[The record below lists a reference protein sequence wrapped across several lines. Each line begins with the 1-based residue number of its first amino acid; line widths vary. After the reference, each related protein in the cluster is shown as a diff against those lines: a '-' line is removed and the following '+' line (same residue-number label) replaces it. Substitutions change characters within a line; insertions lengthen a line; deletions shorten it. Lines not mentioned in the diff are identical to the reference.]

1 MSNVVTT
8 VLAFNPFGM
17 EMVLLVLGLL
27 IFGRRLPE
35 VGKSL
40 GQGIKEFKRGLKDEE
55 EPRREEPRRE
65 EPRREEIRRE
75 EPSRRAA
82 LPGEQVMASPEAT
95 KSATAEHTH

>member
-8 VLAFNPFGM
+8 VLAFNPFGI

-65 EPRREEIRRE
+65 EIRRE

-82 LPGEQVMASPEAT
+82 LPGEQVLASPEAT
-95 KSATAEHTH
+95 KSATAEHTQTH

>member
-8 VLAFNPFGM
+8 VLAFNPFGI

-65 EPRREEIRRE
+65 EIRRE

-82 LPGEQVMASPEAT
+82 LPGEQVLASPEAT
-95 KSATAEHTH
+95 KSATAEHTHTH

>member
-8 VLAFNPFGM
+8 VLAFNPFGI

-65 EPRREEIRRE
+65 EIRRE

-82 LPGEQVMASPEAT
+82 LPGEQVMASPEAP

>member
-65 EPRREEIRRE
+65 EIRRE

-82 LPGEQVMASPEAT
+82 LPGEQVLASPEAS
-95 KSATAEHTH
+95 KSATAEHTHTH

>member
-8 VLAFNPFGM
+8 VLAFNPFGI

-35 VGKSL
+35 VGTSL

-55 EPRREEPRRE
+55 EPRREG
-65 EPRREEIRRE
+65 PRREEIRRE

-82 LPGEQVMASPEAT
+82 LPGEQVLASPEAS
-95 KSATAEHTH
+95 KSATAEHTQTH

>member
-40 GQGIKEFKRGLKDEE
+40 GQGIKEFKRGLKDD
-55 EPRREEPRRE
+55 EEPRRE

-95 KSATAEHTH
+95 KSATAEHTHTH

>member
-8 VLAFNPFGM
+8 VLAFNPFGI

-65 EPRREEIRRE
+65 EIRRE

-82 LPGEQVMASPEAT
+82 LPGEQVLASPEAT
-95 KSATAEHTH
+95 KSATA

>member
-8 VLAFNPFGM
+8 VLAFNPFGI

-55 EPRREEPRRE
+55 EPRREE
-65 EPRREEIRRE
+65 IRRE

-95 KSATAEHTH
+95 KSATAEHTQTH

>member
-8 VLAFNPFGM
+8 VLAFNPFGI

-65 EPRREEIRRE
+65 EIRRE

-82 LPGEQVMASPEAT
+82 LPGEQVLASPEAT

>member
-1 MSNVVTT
+1 
-8 VLAFNPFGM
+8 
-17 EMVLLVLGLL
+17 MVLLVLGLL

-65 EPRREEIRRE
+65 EIRRE

-82 LPGEQVMASPEAT
+82 LPGEQVLASPEAT

>member
-8 VLAFNPFGM
+8 VLAFNPFGI

-65 EPRREEIRRE
+65 EIRRE

>member
-65 EPRREEIRRE
+65 EIRRE

-82 LPGEQVMASPEAT
+82 LPGEQVLASPEAT
-95 KSATAEHTH
+95 KSATAEHTPTH

>member
-40 GQGIKEFKRGLKDEE
+40 GQGIKEFKRGLKDD
-55 EPRREEPRRE
+55 EEPRRE

-82 LPGEQVMASPEAT
+82 LPGEQVLASPEAT
-95 KSATAEHTH
+95 KSATAEHTQTH

>member
-65 EPRREEIRRE
+65 EIRRE

-82 LPGEQVMASPEAT
+82 LPGEQVLASPEAT
-95 KSATAEHTH
+95 KSATAEHTHTH

>member
-40 GQGIKEFKRGLKDEE
+40 GQGIKEFKRGLKDD
-55 EPRREEPRRE
+55 EEPRRE

>member
-1 MSNVVTT
+1 
-8 VLAFNPFGM
+8 M

-40 GQGIKEFKRGLKDEE
+40 GQGIKEFKRGLKDD
-55 EPRREEPRRE
+55 EEPRRE

-82 LPGEQVMASPEAT
+82 LPGEQVLASPEAT
-95 KSATAEHTH
+95 KSATAEHTHTH

>member
-8 VLAFNPFGM
+8 VLAFNPFGI

-65 EPRREEIRRE
+65 EIRRE

-82 LPGEQVMASPEAT
+82 LPGEHVLASPEAT

>member
-40 GQGIKEFKRGLKDEE
+40 GQGIKEFKRGLKDD
-55 EPRREEPRRE
+55 EEPRRE

-82 LPGEQVMASPEAT
+82 LPGEQVLASPEAT
-95 KSATAEHTH
+95 KSATAEHTHTH

>member
-8 VLAFNPFGM
+8 VLAFNPFGI

-55 EPRREEPRRE
+55 EPRRD

-82 LPGEQVMASPEAT
+82 LPGEQVLASPEAT
-95 KSATAEHTH
+95 KSATAEHTQTH

>member
-40 GQGIKEFKRGLKDEE
+40 GQGIKEFKRGLKDD
-55 EPRREEPRRE
+55 EEPRRE

-82 LPGEQVMASPEAT
+82 LPGEQVLASPEAT

>member
-8 VLAFNPFGM
+8 VLAFNPFGI

-65 EPRREEIRRE
+65 EIRRE

-95 KSATAEHTH
+95 KSATAEHTQTH